1 MKIGTVRWFNPQK
14 GFGFIHPDDGSH
26 NIVVRSSALANA
38 GLSELKEG
46 QRVSF
51 EIQRDERTGD
61 TSAVSLGDMSSAS
74 LKQPALA
81 TPLPAT
87 APCANRRF
95 VATNP
100 LHAISAFILSAMS
113 PLLLP

>member
-51 EIQRDERTGD
+51 EIQHDERTGD
-61 TSAVSLGDMSSAS
+61 TSAVSLEVIGSETTTHFDRPFPTLIAAARAATLHSAS
-74 LKQPALA
+74 PAE
-81 TPLPAT
+81 
-87 APCANRRF
+87 R
-95 VATNP
+95 
-100 LHAISAFILSAMS
+100 
-113 PLLLP
+113 